1 MQCAKMG
8 GVMQLTCQPT
18 RIQVEHFPSACQVL
32 SRCNWTPMHC
42 AAYLG
47 AGFFLLLCGYA
58 CCVVSCCV
66 VLEVMWTSFGVKIL
80 PKKKAM
86 KHSILAR
93 WVAARPLAG
102 LGVPGPNTSSDGY
115 GGVLGSPRSSTNRWV
130 TGVCCD
136 MLWRWECP
144 IVRVRKDDA
153 GTLALPPHL
162 RIFILPSFGWGVV
175 NSDLTRVWWSFLDF
189 HPKKAEVFWET
200 PLHLA
205 SRHGHLAA
213 TELLLRVPEA
223 ITLAMLGWEDV
234 LDQVMTWHF
243 RRQVEKCPFLILS
256 PFS

>member
-189 HPKKAEVFWET
+189 HPKKAEVFWERPHCT
-200 PLHLA
+200 WP
-205 SRHGHLAA
+205 
-213 TELLLRVPEA
+213 V
-223 ITLAMLGWEDV
+223 
-234 LDQVMTWHF
+234 VMVT
-243 RRQVEKCPFLILS
+243 
-256 PFS
+256 